1 MRLKNSHH
9 VFTTSFGFTVNQ
21 TWSVVAIIIS
31 LNLLFIA
38 GLCVPSSRLYPFG
51 PLFDQAFTEADDQ
64 STSLN
69 LTSSFVF
76 YGISHN
82 VVFVSKCILHMNAF
96 IVYILSNILDKQQ
109 WSYFI
114 LYGS

>member
-1 MRLKNSHH
+1 MRLKSSHH
-9 VFTTSFGFTVNQ
+9 VFTTSFGFAVSQ
-21 TWSVVAIIIS
+21 TWFVVAIIVS

-51 PLFDQAFTEADDQ
+51 PVFSDQAFTEADDQ

-69 LTSSFVF
+69 LKSSFVF

-82 VVFVSKCILHMNAF
+82 TVFVSECILHMNVF
-96 IVYILSNILDKQQ
+96 IVYFQI
-109 WSYFI
+109 F
-114 LYGS
+114 

>member
-1 MRLKNSHH
+1 MRLKSSHH

-21 TWSVVAIIIS
+21 TWSVVAIIVS
-31 LNLLFIA
+31 LNLLFIT
-38 GLCVPSSRLYPFG
+38 GLCVPYSRLYPFG
-51 PLFDQAFTEADDQ
+51 PGLDQAFTEADDQ
-64 STSLN
+64 HTSLN

-76 YGISHN
+76 YGISHDI
-82 VVFVSKCILHMNAF
+82 VFVSKCILHMNAF